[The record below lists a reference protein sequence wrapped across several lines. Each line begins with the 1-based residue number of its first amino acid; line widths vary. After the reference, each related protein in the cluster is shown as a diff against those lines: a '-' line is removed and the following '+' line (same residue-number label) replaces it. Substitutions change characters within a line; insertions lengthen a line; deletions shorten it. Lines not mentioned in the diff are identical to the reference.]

1 MMGNFPVYWHL
12 EQWNEPFIWF
22 IFIVICGAPWLWEA
36 IKSWVDNV
44 SSEPQITVLQL
55 ILETLEHY
63 FDSLHLNPP
72 SQTLRS
78 SVLWGWIR
86 GWRNVGWRRTH
97 QVETE
102 GVSVYVD
109 ERSRFSFWA
118 EMYFL
123 ACTFLRWLPSF
134 LLQVENTIRWRA
146 KRDEE
151 GNETRESNARIVKW
165 SDGRCVLSAVCT
177 L

>member
-1 MMGNFPVYWHL
+1 MVYIYMSCTVIVGGHYFQSRQC
-12 EQWNEPFIWF
+12 EQWTSDNCSAANSGNLRTLFW
-22 IFIVICGAPWLWEA
+22 VI
-36 IKSWVDNV
+36 
-44 SSEPQITVLQL
+44 
-55 ILETLEHY
+55 
-63 FDSLHLNPP
+63 HLNPP
-72 SQTLRS
+72 LQTLRS

-102 GVSVYVD
+102 GMSVYVD

-118 EMYFL
+118 EMYFFV
-123 ACTFLRWLPSF
+123 CTFLRWLSSF

-165 SDGRCVLSAVCT
+165 SDGRCVL
-177 L
+177 